1 MMRTVILV
9 VLITVA
15 SCTSRLESRTSD
27 LVNAKNLWVQSNAG
41 RTYTF
46 GVVRHCYCTLN
57 GVGVRVTVVDDKIVR
72 TTHSLDTVFTGEPN
86 PYGYQTIPGYFNLIL
101 DLIERELNSGLEL
114 EVEYDEQSGFPSII
128 AWSEPGVMDSAGQ
141 IEISDYAPR

>member
-1 MMRTVILV
+1 M
-9 VLITVA
+9 
-15 SCTSRLESRTSD
+15 
-27 LVNAKNLWVQSNAG
+27 
-41 RTYTF
+41 
-46 GVVRHCYCTLN
+46 
-57 GVGVRVTVVDDKIVR
+57 R